1 MKIGIQTKIA
11 GLITIPLLAFIVM
24 AAISIKSDW
33 QQLKIAQKTLEGTE
47 LFASVSDVVHAL
59 QKEREDLLL
68 QLLDRRTAKEMAV
81 QREVADRMLSEFRL
95 KMANHEFG
103 LQGKSIL
110 TSVSDLSPLRK
121 SIDQDGISGEACDR
135 YNHVIQSLIGFE
147 VQVAHRIA
155 LPGVSSSLLSMN
167 ILEQSRES
175 ADQLRAMLLPV
186 LLANA
191 PLSTLTFS
199 RIERLHSDIHI
210 NLESPLLEASSD
222 VTQFLT
228 TFKASENYT
237 LVMMIYDA
245 IIAKANE
252 GQYGLDLNGFFD
264 SISAIVTDLDR
275 PGMGILRSVRDSV
288 NATTRA
294 AERAAALMAA
304 MIAVSTVVIFILV
317 RVFTGRL
324 SSSLEL
330 VAQGLMR
337 GAGDVSEAS
346 RNMSGAA
353 HGISTAASEQ
363 TQSLSETTTAVEKI
377 SQMVRANAD
386 RAQGS
391 KGVAEEA
398 VGAARQGREIV
409 SEVVRSMQE
418 IHDGNMQLTTQI
430 TDSNRE
436 IERVIQV
443 INEIGEKTKV
453 INEIVFQTKLLS
465 FNASVEAARAGE
477 AGKGF
482 AVVAEEIGNLATL
495 SGHASKEINDML
507 KQGIEQVGQIVRAS
521 QEKLDRLAQQEML
534 KIGEGSEKARVC
546 GEVLE
551 QIGDKVETMKSML
564 VGIAEDSMEQ
574 ARGVQEITEAVGD
587 LQRVTEANAQL
598 SEQTSGSA
606 DAMAQQ
612 SLELNQLVQ
621 GLNHI
626 ITGDR
631 EAA

>member
-1 MKIGIQTKIA
+1 M
-11 GLITIPLLAFIVM
+11 
-24 AAISIKSDW
+24 
-33 QQLKIAQKTLEGTE
+33 
-47 LFASVSDVVHAL
+47 
-59 QKEREDLLL
+59 
-68 QLLDRRTAKEMAV
+68 
-81 QREVADRMLSEFRL
+81 
-95 KMANHEFG
+95 
-103 LQGKSIL
+103 
-110 TSVSDLSPLRK
+110 
-121 SIDQDGISGEACDR
+121 
-135 YNHVIQSLIGFE
+135 
-147 VQVAHRIA
+147 
-155 LPGVSSSLLSMN
+155 
-167 ILEQSRES
+167 
-175 ADQLRAMLLPV
+175 
-186 LLANA
+186 
-191 PLSTLTFS
+191 
-199 RIERLHSDIHI
+199 
-210 NLESPLLEASSD
+210 
-222 VTQFLT
+222 
-228 TFKASENYT
+228 

-252 GQYGLDLNGFFD
+252 GQYGLDHNGFFD

-304 MIAVSTVVIFILV
+304 MIAVSTIVIFILV
-317 RVFTGRL
+317 RVFIGRL
-324 SSSLEL
+324 SSSLES

-377 SQMVRANAD
+377 SKMVRANAD

-521 QEKLDRLAQQEML
+521 QEKLDRLAQQEMS

-587 LQRVTEANAQL
+587 LQRVTAANAQL
-598 SEQTSGSA
+598 SERTSGSA

>member
-1 MKIGIQTKIA
+1 M
-11 GLITIPLLAFIVM
+11 LA
-24 AAISIKSDW
+24 
-33 QQLKIAQKTLEGTE
+33 T
-47 LFASVSDVVHAL
+47 VSDIKL
-59 QKEREDLLL
+59 
-68 QLLDRRTAKEMAV
+68 
-81 QREVADRMLSEFRL
+81 
-95 KMANHEFG
+95 
-103 LQGKSIL
+103 
-110 TSVSDLSPLRK
+110 LRK
-121 SIDQDGISGEACDR
+121 AVDQDGISGEAFDR
-135 YNHVIQSLIGFE
+135 YNHAIQSLIGFE
-147 VQVAHRIA
+147 VQVAHRIV
-155 LPGVSSSLLSMN
+155 LPGVTSSLLSIN
-167 ILEQSRES
+167 VLEQSRES
-175 ADQLRAMLLPV
+175 ADQLRATLLPV
-186 LLANA
+186 LMANA
-191 PLSTLTFS
+191 PLSTVTFT
-199 RIERLHSDIHI
+199 RIERLRSEIHI
-210 NLESPLLEASSD
+210 NLESSLLESSPD
-222 VTQFLT
+222 VTHFLD
-228 TFKASENYT
+228 TFKTSENFT
-237 LVMMIYDA
+237 LVMMIFDT
-245 IIAKANE
+245 IVAKANE
-252 GQYGLDLNGFFD
+252 GQYGLDLNGFYD
-264 SISAIVTDLDR
+264 AISGIVTDLDQ
-275 PGMGILRSVRDSV
+275 PGMKILSQVRDSV
-288 NATTRA
+288 GVATRA

-353 HGISTAASEQ
+353 HGISTAAIEQ

-418 IHDGNMQLTTQI
+418 IHDGNTQLTTQI

-507 KQGIEQVGQIVRAS
+507 KHGIEQVGQIVRES

-551 QIGDKVETMKSML
+551 QFGDKVETMKSML

-587 LQRVTEANAQL
+587 LKRVTEANSQL